1 MFSSAV
7 VSPDQFEMSMVA
19 IEYPEKMSHI
29 GADGWKIVP
38 CTDGELTAAKACE
51 LIRDMLAGRSYRVP
65 DYVVG
70 EAKIPEKSG
79 ARWFCD
85 NTI

>member
-1 MFSSAV
+1 MSAV
-7 VSPDQFEMSMVA
+7 VSLGQVEMSMVV
-19 IEYPEKMSHI
+19 IEDPEKMSHI
-29 GADGWKIVP
+29 GADGWKIVR

-79 ARWFCD
+79 VG
-85 NTI
+85 